1 VKSPAE
7 GAGGWFDPFSHEK
20 PERALSLVSLLVIA
34 ETHQPGTVP
43 VIAPAPP
50 APCKDFMNLKE
61 AAAYF
66 GVSYWSIRGLIA
78 KGFIDAKTMDPQGFL
93 DRCTEK
99 QRSARYVDLNRRAPG
114 ECQRCSVSNPISEA
128 SRASDLGDDQ
138 GSDLRRICLTRLF
151 ATLTRFDRES
161 ATDVSRKKGTGLGGF
176 GKNGK

>member
-1 VKSPAE
+1 MARAAQKLPQREHLMDNVAFEFLPVISHRTPLGARFDGSGRVKSPAE

-66 GVSYWSIRGLIA
+66 GVLLVHSRIDCEGLHRCQ
-78 KGFIDAKTMDPQGFL
+78 TMDPHGFL
-93 DRCTEK
+93 
-99 QRSARYVDLNRRAPG
+99 
-114 ECQRCSVSNPISEA
+114 
-128 SRASDLGDDQ
+128 
-138 GSDLRRICLTRLF
+138 
-151 ATLTRFDRES
+151 
-161 ATDVSRKKGTGLGGF
+161 GF
-176 GKNGK
+176 

>member
-1 VKSPAE
+1 MSLFSDSRDTPTWNSSSYRACS
-7 GAGGWFDPFSHEK
+7 AGTVQGLHE
-20 PERALSLVSLLVIA
+20 PERSRCVFWCLLLVHSRTDC
-34 ETHQPGTVP
+34 E
-43 VIAPAPP
+43 
-50 APCKDFMNLKE
+50 
-61 AAAYF
+61 
-66 GVSYWSIRGLIA
+66 
-78 KGFIDAKTMDPQGFL
+78 GFIDAKPWIRNGFL

-151 ATLTRFDRES
+151 ATLTRFDR
-161 ATDVSRKKGTGLGGF
+161 ATDVSRRKGTDLGGF